1 MSSKWSETKK
11 KITEKKMKRSEGWR
25 KWEGKECEKKITGD
39 VSEVQREE
47 RSQQIDS
54 METSLKARGKNH

>member
-1 MSSKWSETKK
+1 MGGERVRK
-11 KITEKKMKRSEGWR
+11 KI
-25 KWEGKECEKKITGD
+25 IGD